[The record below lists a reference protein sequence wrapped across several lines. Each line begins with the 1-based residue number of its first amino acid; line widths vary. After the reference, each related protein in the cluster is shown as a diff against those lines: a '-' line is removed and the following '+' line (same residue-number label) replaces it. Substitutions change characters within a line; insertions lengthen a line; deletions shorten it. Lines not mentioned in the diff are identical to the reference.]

1 MTGIREC
8 AASSAACL
16 PDTKCAP
23 AHLGNVL
30 VLGLG
35 KSGKSVARYCAAL
48 VGSRVDELFVAA
60 GAPNGDSQAFVES
73 ISAPHVAYAFGDD
86 ALADLDVHFDVC
98 IASPGIPFYHE
109 LYVRA
114 LELSDEVVSEV
125 EFSWR
130 ESAADSVW
138 VALTGTNGKTTTT
151 SCAAHLLG
159 EAGLAASAVGNIG
172 DVCLDAVV
180 AGETDVYV
188 AEVSSYQLYS
198 TRLFAP
204 DVAVMLNITPDHLHW
219 HKTLAAYRDAK
230 FKLLDNLSMSESE
243 LPSPEPEALPEHAEA
258 PAPCSGGAAAELAR
272 CARSDSPRSR
282 SARTA
287 SQPQRARE
295 PLPARGRAVAI
306 LDAANDV
313 VRAKVRELK
322 ALSDEERG
330 FAYIPMGTKA
340 GLGGDMRA
348 ACGAANAAFIDAE
361 GVFRIAF
368 DGVEHVV
375 GNVSDLQIKGEHNAS
390 NALAAAAV
398 AVVLGVP
405 DDAIAS
411 ALASFAPLEHR
422 IEPCGQVDGVECYN
436 DSKATNVDATV
447 KAIGSFPGRPLVVLL
462 GGDDKDTELDDLV
475 RAAHDH
481 ARAVVCFGAG
491 GPRFAA
497 AFEDA
502 CDNAP
507 EGFVVERAGHME
519 EALDCALELC
529 VSGDV
534 LLLSPACASFDEFS
548 SFEHRGRVFKQL
560 VSERVERA
568 ASRGE

>member
-1 MTGIREC
+1 MAGVNEG
-8 AASSAACL
+8 AAIGAPHVSVASRPSDAAFL
-16 PDTKCAP
+16 PNTKCAP

-48 VGSRVDELFVAA
+48 VGTRVDELFVAA
-60 GAPNGDSQAFVES
+60 GARNDDSEAFVGS
-73 ISAPHVAYAFGDD
+73 IAAPHVACAFGDD
-86 ALADLDVHFDVC
+86 ALAGLDMHFDIC
-98 IASPGIPFYHE
+98 IASPGIPYYHE

-151 SCAAHLLG
+151 SCAAHLLA

-172 DVCLDAVV
+172 DVCLDAVA
-180 AGETDVYV
+180 AGKTGVYV

-198 TRLFAP
+198 TRLFAA

-230 FKLLDNLSMSESE
+230 FKLLDNLSNRE
-243 LPSPEPEALPEHAEA
+243 
-258 PAPCSGGAAAELAR
+258 
-272 CARSDSPRSR
+272 
-282 SARTA
+282 
-287 SQPQRARE
+287 PQRAHAA
-295 PLPARGRAVAI
+295 LPSRGRAVAI
-306 LDAANDV
+306 LDATNDV
-313 VRAKVRELK
+313 VRAKVREIK

-330 FAYIPMGTKA
+330 FTYIPMGTKA
-340 GLGGDMRA
+340 GVGGDMRA

-361 GVFRIAF
+361 GAFHIAF
-368 DGVEHVV
+368 DGVEHIV

-398 AVVLGVP
+398 AVVLGVS
-405 DDAIAS
+405 DDEIAC

-422 IEPCGQVDGVECYN
+422 IEPCGQVDGIECYN

-447 KAIGSFPGRPLVVLL
+447 KAIASFPGRPLVVLL
-462 GGDDKDTELDDLV
+462 GGDDKDTDLDDLV
-475 RAAHDH
+475 RAAHGH

-502 CDNAP
+502 CADAP
-507 EGFVVERAGHME
+507 EGFAVKRAGRME

-529 VSGDV
+529 ESGDV

-560 VSERVERA
+560 VADRIERA
-568 ASRGE
+568 ASREA